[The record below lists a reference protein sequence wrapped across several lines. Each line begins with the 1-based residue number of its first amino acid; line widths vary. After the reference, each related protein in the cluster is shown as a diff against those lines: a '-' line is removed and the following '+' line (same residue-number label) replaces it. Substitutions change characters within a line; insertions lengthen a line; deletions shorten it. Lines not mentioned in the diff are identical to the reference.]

1 MFTNSLF
8 LIIDYFSFSYSL
20 CLGAPGAAAV
30 ERQQEEDGDRYDDS
44 SAFHAKS
51 ESSGPFNNL
60 RWSTRVFSMECVCRI
75 IAQCEKGD
83 PAHFNM
89 ALAQEQC
96 LHESA
101 G

>member
-1 MFTNSLF
+1 MFLLVRLVKS
-8 LIIDYFSFSYSL
+8 YVRFSCSFYLDS
-20 CLGAPGAAAV
+20 AAAAAV
-30 ERQQEEDGDRYDDS
+30 ETQQEEDGDRYDDS

-75 IAQCEKGD
+75 IAQCENGD

-89 ALAQEQC
+89 ALAQEQR

>member
-1 MFTNSLF
+1 MLVWLVKS
-8 LIIDYFSFSYSL
+8 YVSFSCSFYLDS
-20 CLGAPGAAAV
+20 AAAAAV
-30 ERQQEEDGDRYDDS
+30 EMQQEEDGDRYDDS

-51 ESSGPFNNL
+51 ESSSPFNNL

-75 IAQCEKGD
+75 IAQCENRD

-89 ALAQEQC
+89 ALAQEQR

>member
-1 MFTNSLF
+1 MLVLVFFFVLLFFYHSL
-8 LIIDYFSFSYSL
+8 DS
-20 CLGAPGAAAV
+20 AAAASV
-30 ERQQEEDGDRYDDS
+30 ETQQEEDGDRYDDS

-75 IAQCEKGD
+75 IAQCENRD
-83 PAHFNM
+83 SAHFNM
-89 ALAQEQC
+89 ALAQEQR
-96 LHESA
+96 LHEST